1 MTTLLHDP
9 ESVTLTVLDNALE
22 PRRYERET
30 VQLPR
35 WGQPIAELLPA
46 RVTPDGS
53 WVVIE
58 NGRVLP
64 PEEWATVCAKP
75 GSEVLCYPTLRDGDT
90 ALQIGLG
97 VVLVAAA
104 VVLGPEALIIPGVGF
119 GFIGPAAAI
128 IVGGLGAGL
137 VVGGVASA
145 IIGPP
150 SPPVIPA
157 FGSVGIGSAGGA
169 ASGSRAAE
177 AESSPTYGWRGVQNS
192 TRLGAPIP
200 VLYGTHKVGGQYI
213 ELYLSN
219 ANDESTLYALCAL
232 SEGEVSSV
240 ALHKINGQPAGNF
253 RGISTDTRVGTNGQ
267 SAISL
272 FGDKTTATFNVDA
285 AISTSWLSYTTNGAN
300 VTAFEILVE
309 FQGGLFTVESDGA
322 LSTASVTLSVEY
334 KLSSAGGWTS
344 LGSFT
349 FTEGKR
355 AVLRRT
361 IRADGLTAGRYDLR
375 ISRTTAESGSVTRI
389 DAVRRTAINEIVND
403 AYVYPNVALG
413 AVKALATDQ
422 LSGGTPTI
430 TWLVSGV
437 KVKVFSAAG
446 VYTVAWSNNPAWIVF
461 DMLTNRRYGMG
472 QFIWPILYDTGTVSV
487 TNGSPTVT
495 GSGTSFTGKFRKGDK
510 LVIPG
515 QGRVGTVSTVDS
527 ATQLTLTAN
536 WAGATASGLAYEVH
550 RDDLD
555 IQSFVDW
562 AAFCDASVSD
572 GNGGTHARATCDYIF
587 DADGTRIWDAV
598 VKICGLGLAAPIKL
612 GNYLRIKFQQAE
624 SAAQLFTMSNIVKG
638 SFQEVFLPL
647 KERANYFEV
656 QYLNA
661 ANDYEQD
668 MVVLEDP
675 LLFTNTEPER
685 KQTVS
690 VFGVTRTAHALRLA
704 RFYQLANRYI
714 TRTITFETGLEA
726 IVCEPGDVINFQHDV
741 PGWGQASRAA
751 AGSMAS
757 TIVLDMPVTIGA
769 GTYQVMVRH
778 ADDTIETK
786 TVTDGAGTYT
796 TLHISGTWTSTPA
809 DGDVVAVGVQNILVK
824 SFRVIAVE
832 RTQDLNCRLTA
843 VEYNAA
849 IFDETNLT
857 PANIVQYS
865 TLNALLG
872 PVPVVT
878 NLKIMELN
886 NVTASVWIS
895 FKPPASLNYATTRIY
910 RTVNGVDYLVGEN
923 REGAFSLSG
932 VAVGELLTVKAVT
945 VSINGVV
952 GPLSSAPTAS
962 AVVTLT
968 SPPNVAGFSWYYLG
982 GHIRLFWEPVN
993 WIHPVEYEIRKGAA
1007 WASAIVLGRIPDVT
1021 VDGAGNGT
1029 YWVAAYDTINRT
1041 YSAAPAS
1048 LSIEIFRMAAGDTLA
1063 DNVVQTKDEDADKWL
1078 GTLSGGAML
1087 DVANNWIFL
1096 GGTGLFDDIPDVDA
1110 VASLDFYGG
1119 VDDEGA
1125 YEVPSA
1131 NIVDLGSVKSAH
1143 IVCTYAARGDTTLT
1157 TWDAIPDFDAEPDID
1172 GSYSDKVDLQIEINT
1187 AQADGVFTGWRKFVP
1202 GLHVFRK
1209 VKLRAVLKSFDTGVT
1224 CILTD
1229 FNWTVDMPDR
1239 DERQADVAL
1248 VAGGQSF
1255 TFTPAFQA
1263 VPALEVTIQDAQTGD
1278 YLAMTAKSVN
1288 GFTLQVKNAA
1298 GSGVARTIDW
1308 HARGY

>member
-1 MTTLLHDP
+1 M
-9 ESVTLTVLDNALE
+9 
-22 PRRYERET
+22 
-30 VQLPR
+30 
-35 WGQPIAELLPA
+35 
-46 RVTPDGS
+46 
-53 WVVIE
+53 
-58 NGRVLP
+58 
-64 PEEWATVCAKP
+64 
-75 GSEVLCYPTLRDGDT
+75 
-90 ALQIGLG
+90 
-97 VVLVAAA
+97 
-104 VVLGPEALIIPGVGF
+104 
-119 GFIGPAAAI
+119 
-128 IVGGLGAGL
+128 
-137 VVGGVASA
+137 
-145 IIGPP
+145 
-150 SPPVIPA
+150 
-157 FGSVGIGSAGGA
+157 
-169 ASGSRAAE
+169 
-177 AESSPTYGWRGVQNS
+177 
-192 TRLGAPIP
+192 
-200 VLYGTHKVGGQYI
+200 
-213 ELYLSN
+213 
-219 ANDESTLYALCAL
+219 
-232 SEGEVSSV
+232 
-240 ALHKINGQPAGNF
+240 
-253 RGISTDTRVGTNGQ
+253 GTNGQ

-272 FGDKTTATFNVDA
+272 FGDNTTATLNVDA
-285 AISTSWLSYTTNGAN
+285 AITTSWLSYTTNGAN

-647 KERANYFEV
+647 KERANYFED

-726 IVCEPGDVINFQHDV
+726 IVC
-741 PGWGQASRAA
+741 
-751 AGSMAS
+751 
-757 TIVLDMPVTIGA
+757 
-769 GTYQVMVRH
+769 
-778 ADDTIETK
+778 
-786 TVTDGAGTYT
+786 
-796 TLHISGTWTSTPA
+796 
-809 DGDVVAVGVQNILVK
+809 
-824 SFRVIAVE
+824 
-832 RTQDLNCRLTA
+832 
-843 VEYNAA
+843 
-849 IFDETNLT
+849 
-857 PANIVQYS
+857 
-865 TLNALLG
+865 
-872 PVPVVT
+872 
-878 NLKIMELN
+878 
-886 NVTASVWIS
+886 
-895 FKPPASLNYATTRIY
+895 
-910 RTVNGVDYLVGEN
+910 
-923 REGAFSLSG
+923 
-932 VAVGELLTVKAVT
+932 
-945 VSINGVV
+945 
-952 GPLSSAPTAS
+952 
-962 AVVTLT
+962 
-968 SPPNVAGFSWYYLG
+968 
-982 GHIRLFWEPVN
+982 
-993 WIHPVEYEIRKGAA
+993 
-1007 WASAIVLGRIPDVT
+1007 
-1021 VDGAGNGT
+1021 
-1029 YWVAAYDTINRT
+1029 
-1041 YSAAPAS
+1041 
-1048 LSIEIFRMAAGDTLA
+1048 
-1063 DNVVQTKDEDADKWL
+1063 
-1078 GTLSGGAML
+1078 
-1087 DVANNWIFL
+1087 
-1096 GGTGLFDDIPDVDA
+1096 
-1110 VASLDFYGG
+1110 
-1119 VDDEGA
+1119 
-1125 YEVPSA
+1125 
-1131 NIVDLGSVKSAH
+1131 
-1143 IVCTYAARGDTTLT
+1143 
-1157 TWDAIPDFDAEPDID
+1157 
-1172 GSYSDKVDLQIEINT
+1172 
-1187 AQADGVFTGWRKFVP
+1187 
-1202 GLHVFRK
+1202 
-1209 VKLRAVLKSFDTGVT
+1209 
-1224 CILTD
+1224 
-1229 FNWTVDMPDR
+1229 
-1239 DERQADVAL
+1239 
-1248 VAGGQSF
+1248 
-1255 TFTPAFQA
+1255 
-1263 VPALEVTIQDAQTGD
+1263 
-1278 YLAMTAKSVN
+1278 
-1288 GFTLQVKNAA
+1288 
-1298 GSGVARTIDW
+1298 
-1308 HARGY
+1308 